1 MRRVV
6 PEDSREECLMNPFTG
21 TLEPVWESPT
31 CVWIDSEVVAE
42 IARKIAVESF
52 PTPAWREEVF
62 PTDDMAFLDFIG
74 VGNAINF
81 AFTDFETHQSF
92 SVQYR
97 DTLWRGAFA
106 MWACLRRALDGGLDL
121 FSGEYLSRVSVQDVG
136 QIFAGESPIPM
147 LQERRAILNE
157 VGAVLSEL
165 FDGRFRNVFLNGQA
179 IALGR
184 DGLVNRLVDSFPSF
198 RDESVHRAS
207 GALLKFQKRAQLMAM
222 MYQGRAVNSGL
233 LRGLRDFANIG
244 PIADYSVPRALHSSG
259 ILQYASELEAR
270 IRSRQ
275 LIEKDS
281 IAEQEIRAQTVHAQV
296 VLLAAINRLRSS
308 PITFIELD
316 YKLWTM
322 GRGAKNPHH
331 LTITTAY

>member
-1 MRRVV
+1 
-6 PEDSREECLMNPFTG
+6 MNPFTG
-21 TLEPVWESPT
+21 TLVPVWESPT
-31 CVWIDSEVVAE
+31 CVWINSEVVAE
-42 IARKIAVESF
+42 IAQKIAAETF

-121 FSGEYLSRVSVQDVG
+121 FSGEYLSRVSVQEVG
-136 QIFAGESPIPM
+136 EIFAGESPIPM

-157 VGAVLSEL
+157 VGAGLSEL
-165 FDGRFRNVFLNGQA
+165 FEGRFRNVFLNGQA
-179 IALGR
+179 MAFGR
-184 DGLVNRLVDSFPSF
+184 GGLVNRLVDSFPSF
-198 RDESVHRAS
+198 RDESVHRAT
-207 GALLKFQKRAQLMAM
+207 GALLKFHKRAQLMAM
-222 MYQGRAVNSGL
+222 MYQGRAVSSGL
-233 LRGLRDFANIG
+233 LRGLRDFTDVG

-259 ILQYASELEAR
+259 ILQYAPELEAR
-270 IRSRQ
+270 ILSRR

-281 IAEQEIRAQTVHAQV
+281 IAEQEIRAQTVQAQV

-322 GRGAKNPHH
+322 GRGAKSPHH
-331 LTITTAY
+331 LTVTTAY

>member
-1 MRRVV
+1 
-6 PEDSREECLMNPFTG
+6 
-21 TLEPVWESPT
+21 
-31 CVWIDSEVVAE
+31 
-42 IARKIAVESF
+42 
-52 PTPAWREEVF
+52 
-62 PTDDMAFLDFIG
+62 
-74 VGNAINF
+74 
-81 AFTDFETHQSF
+81 
-92 SVQYR
+92 
-97 DTLWRGAFA
+97 

-136 QIFAGESPIPM
+136 EIFAGESPIPM

-165 FDGRFRNVFLNGQA
+165 FEGRFRNVFLNGQA
-179 IALGR
+179 MAFGR

-198 RDESVHRAS
+198 RDESVHRAT
-207 GALLKFQKRAQLMAM
+207 GALLKFHKRAQLMAM
-222 MYQGRAVNSGL
+222 MYQGRAVGSGL
-233 LRGLRDFANIG
+233 LRGLRDCADVG

-259 ILQYASELEAR
+259 ILQYAPELEAR
-270 IRSRQ
+270 ILSRQ

-281 IAEQEIRAQTVHAQV
+281 IAEQEIRAQTVQAQV

-322 GRGAKNPHH
+322 GRGAKSPHH
-331 LTITTAY
+331 LTVTTAY